1 MLTDLL
7 EFLRPVVA
15 EFEAEVPAG
24 WSVTAAQTE
33 GFVRFVKYG
42 EPGQVDF
49 TATVPAPIRWWIS
62 SVDAYGATLAEAASK
77 ARAEGWTP

>member
-1 MLTDLL
+1 MLIDLL

-33 GFVRFVKYG
+33 TFVRFVRHGK
-42 EPGQVDF
+42 PGQVDF
-49 TATVPAPIRWWIS
+49 TATVPAPVRWWIS
-62 SVDAYGATLAEAASK
+62 SVNVCNL
-77 ARAEGWTP
+77 